1 MHIKHVYWDSQLFVR
16 FLTRTSIYSENE
28 FWATCHNISNFVRW
42 MLTSSLKNPL
52 QPYRS
57 RAGWKRYVCMRKN
70 QTCGASIGSGGKG
83 MYRACE
89 ISSVGS
95 CSEASGWGFESV
107 PVLCDVPRQWNPSA
121 GVLSKVL
128 EHSLEQPRTRS
139 HPDVTFLYRNILE
152 HSISYVIIEV

>member
-1 MHIKHVYWDSQLFVR
+1 MLGDLPRYFK
-16 FLTRTSIYSENE
+16 
-28 FWATCHNISNFVRW
+28 FVRW

-83 MYRACE
+83 MSRACE
-89 ISSVGS
+89 ISAVGS

-121 GVLSKVL
+121 GILTSASFAHSEL
-128 EHSLEQPRTRS
+128 ERRGGSPFTHRFELRVFIGE
-139 HPDVTFLYRNILE
+139 
-152 HSISYVIIEV
+152 